1 MQNFSAHW
9 LGNIIIISIAGA
21 ITVACFVAAAWM
33 LVHPGERDRRHPKH
47 QVMRDD

>member
-9 LGNIIIISIAGA
+9 LGNIIIIAIAGA

-33 LVHPGERDRRHPKH
+33 LGHPCERDRRHPKN
-47 QVMRDD
+47 QVLRDD